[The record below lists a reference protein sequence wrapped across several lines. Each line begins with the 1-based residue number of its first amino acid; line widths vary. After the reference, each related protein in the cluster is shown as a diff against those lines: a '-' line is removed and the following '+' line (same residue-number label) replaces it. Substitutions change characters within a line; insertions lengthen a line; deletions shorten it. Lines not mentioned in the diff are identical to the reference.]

1 MGKERRR
8 LNRFWIQDKVFV
20 SLGLKLPRVGRIK
33 DISKGGLA
41 FEYLTDY
48 MSYKIDNDSDADKF
62 LNATIFLVGNQFSL
76 NDIPCMIVYD
86 IPGRVFINSLIVKK
100 RCGIQFGSLTE
111 SQWKKLIF
119 FLSKYAAK
127 PVL

>member
-8 LNRFWIQDKVFV
+8 LNRFEVQDKVFV
-20 SLGLKLPRVGRIK
+20 SVGLNLPRVGRIK

-48 MSYKIDNDSDADKF
+48 MAYNIDEDSDDKS
-62 LNATIFLVGNQFSL
+62 LQATIFLVGNQFCL

-86 IPGRVFINSLIVKK
+86 IPGRVFLNSLIVKK
-100 RCGIQFGSLTE
+100 RCGIQFGSLTQT
-111 SQWKKLIF
+111 QWKKMIF
-119 FLSKYAAK
+119 FLSRYATV
-127 PVL
+127 PVP